1 MQAYD
6 SMYTLR
12 TTMMIARHAPARINI
27 SIPDKVSFFACVNYY
42 TLYQTKITYPR
53 KMCVFGKHAWKIY

>member
-1 MQAYD
+1 MI
-6 SMYTLR
+6 
-12 TTMMIARHAPARINI
+12 IARHAPARINI
-27 SIPDKVSFFACVNYY
+27 SIPDKVSFFVCVNYY